1 MKTYYPLFMKKISYI
16 FLFSI
21 ISLSVFAIGD
31 KDKNDSKSNLKSAEK
46 ALELGDKYQAIDLF
60 EKVLS
65 KESNV
70 ETAYKLGMLYY
81 EIRDYKNAERCF
93 ELANTDSKINA

>member
-70 ETAYKLGMLYY
+70 
-81 EIRDYKNAERCF
+81 
-93 ELANTDSKINA
+93 